1 MKNKKILI
9 TALLVVTL
17 AVVLTAVACEKT
29 KTDNLDLVL
38 GYASE
43 CTSLKVEVC
52 KDGATVYVYDNGEVT
67 DEYGL
72 NIDVSSIVGKAG
84 EKGLALKKSDLKEG
98 YSFSV
103 EDNKATLTA
112 QLADAEKLLGVNA
125 TVNVSVKADLSAKS
139 VTEYKVGYTDKNG
152 YDVVITLSK

>member
-9 TALLVVTL
+9 TALLVVML

-29 KTDNLDLVL
+29 ETDNLDLVL

-43 CTSLKVEVC
+43 CTSLKVEVV
-52 KDGATVYVYDNGEVT
+52 KDGETVYVYDNGDIT

-72 NIDVSSIVGKAG
+72 NIDVSAIVGKAG
-84 EKGLALKKSDLKEG
+84 EKGLALGKSDFKEG
-98 YSFSV
+98 YAFSV
-103 EDNKATLTA
+103 EDDKATLTG

-139 VTEYKVGYTDKNG
+139 VTEYKVSYTDKNG